1 MTGSHFLPRS
11 YRAIL
16 SLVVL
21 FVICRSVCFAPQ
33 PPLEPNRAERQ
44 RLAEQYVHEKL
55 PFWQRK
61 LALEAW
67 NVSIVAVHPSDLR
80 PGTLGNVHW
89 DKEKKTATIR
99 VLDAGDYRT
108 PFLAT
113 LNDLEFTVVHE
124 LIHLELASL
133 PRSDES
139 RSDEEHAINNLAD
152 ALLKFERAKP
162 QPAR

>member
-1 MTGSHFLPRS
+1 MGSHFLPRS
-11 YRAIL
+11 SRAVL
-16 SLVVL
+16 SFFLL
-21 FVICRSVCFAPQ
+21 FVVSRSVCFAPQ

-44 RLAEQYVHEKL
+44 RLAEQYVQEKL

-67 NVSIVAVHPSDLR
+67 NVSIVAVHASALR

-89 DKEKKTATIR
+89 DKEKKTAVIR
-99 VLDAGDYRT
+99 VLDASDYRT

-124 LIHLELASL
+124 LIHL
-133 PRSDES
+133 
-139 RSDEEHAINNLAD
+139 
-152 ALLKFERAKP
+152 
-162 QPAR
+162 

>member
-1 MTGSHFLPRS
+1 VTGSYFLPRS
-11 YRAIL
+11 SRAIL
-16 SLVVL
+16 AFVL
-21 FVICRSVCFAPQ
+21 LFLISRSVCFAPQ
-33 PPLEPNRAERQ
+33 TPLEPNRAERK
-44 RLAEQYVHEKL
+44 RLAEKYVHERL

-67 NVSIVAVHPSDLR
+67 NVSIVPVHPTDLR

-89 DKEKKTATIR
+89 DKEKKTAVIH
-99 VLDAGDYRT
+99 VLDASDYRT
-108 PFLAT
+108 PFRAT

-133 PRSDES
+133 PRSDAS

-152 ALLKFERAKP
+152 ALLKFDRAET
-162 QPAR
+162 QPTR